1 MEWLA
6 VAEGEPAQPAG
17 DGLVLPVLPMCGVP
31 WPGHQVMLKITDP
44 SHVRMHLDILES
56 GSRRLV
62 VPFCRTRQ
70 DGRVRMGEMPEEHR
84 RVHSCGSLLYLTK
97 LEDVRE
103 RSNGEYRFL
112 ATHEVRGRVSI
123 NRLLNP
129 AVLFCD
135 DEDAQFETEYPR
147 GEVRILDDHDVEV
160 HNEDGLRNLP
170 DWEPTEEA
178 WTELNGLSE
187 TLEEP
192 RLHGSSAI
200 QELGGSSWRATAV
213 FELLTRKLRA
223 HREHA
228 NTYGEVRKWIKEEQK
243 AGRLPQSLPE
253 QLNACK
259 LGVPPVL
266 VEKLKRA
273 EKGRPELRE
282 EHWLPFLRILAAGDV
297 NERAQLLRKMVCQE
311 KEMARTAVMLKR
323 MLAE

>member
-1 MEWLA
+1 
-6 VAEGEPAQPAG
+6 
-17 DGLVLPVLPMCGVP
+17 
-31 WPGHQVMLKITDP
+31 MLKITDP

-56 GSRRLV
+56 GSRRIV

-70 DGRVRMGEMPEEHR
+70 DGRVRMGEMPEKDR
-84 RVHSCGSLLYLTK
+84 RVHACGSLLYLTN

-103 RSNGEYRFL
+103 KTNGEYRFL

-135 DEDAQFETEYPR
+135 DQDAQFETEYLR
-147 GEVRILDDHDVEV
+147 GEMDVLDDHDVDV
-160 HNEDGLRNLP
+160 HNEDGLRNIS
-170 DWEPTEEA
+170 DWEPTKEA

-192 RLHGSSAI
+192 RLHGSSALQDI
-200 QELGGSSWRATAV
+200 GGSTWRATAV
-213 FELLTRKLRA
+213 FELLTRKLKA

-228 NTYGEVRKWIKEEQK
+228 NTYGEVRKWIKEQQE
-243 AGRLPQSLPE
+243 AGKLPQTLPE

-266 VEKLKRA
+266 VEKLRKA
-273 EKGRPELRE
+273 EKLKPELSE
-282 EHWLPFLRILAAGDV
+282 EHWLPFLRIFATSDV
-297 NERAQLLRKMVCQE
+297 EERGQMLRKMVCTE
-311 KEMARTAVMLKR
+311 TEMTRTAVMLKR